1 MKIPANSVIQ
11 SVPATL
17 AAVAKCPFG
26 CSTPTAA
33 SIGANGHTKLGAK
46 CPHAIS
52 AAVTGS
58 VPSIEIRFSAEG
70 E

>member
-1 MKIPANSVIQ
+1 MKIPTQSVIQ

-17 AAVAKCPFG
+17 AALAKCPFG
-26 CSTPTAA
+26 CSSPITAT
-33 SIGANGHTKLGAK
+33 IGANGHTKLGTK

-52 AAVTGS
+52 AAVTGP
-58 VPSIEIRFSAEG
+58 VPSVEIRFSAEG